1 MLLPLCLLPFLH
13 QTQSYC
19 QSAGVVFNMNSFLI
33 SVIIALLGIKGNYL
47 LNLFLSA
54 QCCKFHDRI
63 WFNVSIFST
72 GASPNQNE
80 NVHQTPT
87 DLLKNITDGD
97 KLTCKHKVKSY
108 DTIVWYHRPAG
119 DTSLKL
125 VGFTSY
131 KEIQTVEKPY
141 EGLFSVSGNGE
152 VEAFLHLGKLRHPE
166 NSGHYFCAVSSPTTA
181 EKPEIPLQKPSSD
194 PEHLQQTTCPQTFA
208 DSGRSCAGEVD
219 RKIQRILVLF
229 KQLSSAGI
237 RAGLSHSTWT
247 GLISS
252 YTSSSALKVFI
263 ETLCPL
269 EFWLWGGFHVFYLY
283 KNYKTL

>member
-1 MLLPLCLLPFLH
+1 STNWLWWLVYF
-13 QTQSYC
+13 
-19 QSAGVVFNMNSFLI
+19 SA
-33 SVIIALLGIKGNYL
+33 
-47 LNLFLSA
+47 
-54 QCCKFHDRI
+54 
-63 WFNVSIFST
+63 

-181 EKPEIPLQKPSSD
+181 EKPEIPRQKPSSD
-194 PEHLQQTTCPQTFA
+194 PEHLQQTT
-208 DSGRSCAGEVD
+208 
-219 RKIQRILVLF
+219 LF
-229 KQLSSAGI
+229 PV
-237 RAGLSHSTWT
+237 
-247 GLISS
+247 GLISYYSTLFCILPTLYSLLVS
-252 YTSSSALKVFI
+252 YRFLFTYSVTVILK
-263 ETLCPL
+263 LC
-269 EFWLWGGFHVFYLY
+269 
-283 KNYKTL
+283 